1 MPRKGQTGLTPV
13 EKDERTKIL
22 DQKVQAMLDELM
34 ARPEKDQG
42 PDKALL
48 KKHLSQKELGVI
60 WKRLENA
67 RGGAPPTIEAAW
79 NDLKKL
85 NAKVAKQERC
95 NTLFAFLQKKDW
107 QQVLLS
113 VKDKV
118 TRSHTQTVQKDKY
131 YWGELKQK
139 HGLQEATDFV
149 RKGKFREIKDFTL
162 LFIHLL

>member
-1 MPRKGQTGLTPV
+1 MPRKGQTGLTPE

-67 RGGAPPTIEAAW
+67 RGGAPTTIEAAW

-85 NAKVAKQERC
+85 NAKVAK
-95 NTLFAFLQKKDW
+95 
-107 QQVLLS
+107 
-113 VKDKV
+113 DKAKISYKLEDM
-118 TRSHTQTVQKDKY
+118 TN
-131 YWGELKQK
+131 
-139 HGLQEATDFV
+139 
-149 RKGKFREIKDFTL
+149 I
-162 LFIHLL
+162 